1 MTFGPRASSSPLSA
15 IFISTFWITFPT
27 DPGTLSS
34 FVFVVITG
42 LAIAPIVVPVA
53 LVAWIVNVVRFQG
66 SVVRIDEDYVWVGRR
81 WARLAA
87 LDLSTLGRASNTWPW
102 RAFNP
107 RYLGANPIWTRDSV
121 GVRGVDGGKKY
132 WFSVGTNR
140 RDELVRMLEA
150 AVPVARE
157 RATHAIA
164 TAPPRLPPPG
174 WHPDP
179 WRQHELRWWDGVQW
193 TEWVRDKPGGTRSED
208 PPGSL
213 PPPGVAEQ
221 TPWPAARRTRCA
233 AARAPRRTGR
243 PSV

>member
-1 MTFGPRASSSPLSA
+1 MVDTATVGQRVLYEERVSAAPRAWLWLP
-15 IFISTFWITFPT
+15 II
-27 DPGTLSS
+27 
-34 FVFVVITG
+34 VVITA

-53 LVAWIVNVVRFQG
+53 LVAWIVNVVRFHG

-121 GVRGVDGGKKY
+121 GVRGVDGGKQY
-132 WFSVGTNR
+132 WVSVGTNR

-179 WRQHELRWWDGVQW
+179 WRQHQLRWWDGVQW
-193 TEWVRDKPGGTRSED
+193 TGYAWPPDTAGGS
-208 PPGSL
+208 S
-213 PPPGVAEQ
+213 
-221 TPWPAARRTRCA
+221 
-233 AARAPRRTGR
+233 
-243 PSV
+243 